1 MMNKGNGTFI
11 ISLDLELF
19 WGQFDQMNINEYK
32 ENVKGVYDIVPKL
45 LELFDKYNIKAT
57 WATVGFLLAND
68 STEAKSLIPKV
79 LPNYEND
86 KISPYSYLN
95 TLNNL
100 NNDKFHFAPEL
111 VELISK
117 SRDQD
122 LGSHTFSHYYL
133 IEKGQNLESFESDL
147 EAVKNVFNSKGY
159 DIPRTIVFPRN
170 QVNQSY
176 MHKLIKEGYKAYR
189 GVQSSKFYKPI
200 RKEAEKLSTKIIRLI
215 DSYINLTGH
224 HTYKI
229 NYDENIINLKQ
240 SMFLRPY
247 NNILFFLEA
256 LKIVRIKKAML
267 HAAKHNK
274 TFHLWWHPHNFGVN
288 QQNNLNNLVLILNY
302 FVELKEKYNFCS
314 ENMSSVLRNK

>member
-133 IEKGQNLESFESDL
+133 IEKGQ
-147 EAVKNVFNSKGY
+147 
-159 DIPRTIVFPRN
+159 
-170 QVNQSY
+170 
-176 MHKLIKEGYKAYR
+176 
-189 GVQSSKFYKPI
+189 KF
-200 RKEAEKLSTKIIRLI
+200 
-215 DSYINLTGH
+215 
-224 HTYKI
+224 
-229 NYDENIINLKQ
+229 
-240 SMFLRPY
+240 
-247 NNILFFLEA
+247 
-256 LKIVRIKKAML
+256 RI
-267 HAAKHNK
+267 
-274 TFHLWWHPHNFGVN
+274 F
-288 QQNNLNNLVLILNY
+288 
-302 FVELKEKYNFCS
+302 
-314 ENMSSVLRNK
+314 